1 MEIRNL
7 GNRAVNNWLIP
18 GGDGYILIDT
28 GYENGFRLFQR
39 KLKKAGIQPEELKI
53 LFLTHAH
60 DDHAGFLNDVLAATP
75 AKVILHPKAVERLKT
90 GQNSFEGG
98 CPSRLALFFCRIL
111 ALLGKGDH
119 RYPPI
124 REGYLDRLIS
134 LGSEA
139 YQAMQLPFQVLETP
153 GHTADHISLLKDGIL
168 FCGDAA
174 MNGFP
179 SRKRVIIWIENL
191 LQFRQSWEKI
201 LKAGPEKIFPAH
213 GKPFPAADLGKYL
226 PDLDRIKLYPLKTNL
241 ASERQGDTE

>member
-1 MEIRNL
+1 MKIMNL

-18 GGDGYILIDT
+18 GDDGYILVDT
-28 GYENGFRLFQR
+28 GYGNGFRRFQR
-39 KLKKAGIQPEELKI
+39 KLKKAGIQPEEIKI

-60 DDHAGFLNDVLAATP
+60 DDHAGFLNDVLAVTP

-98 CPSRLALFFCRIL
+98 CSGRLALFFCRIL

-124 REGYLDRLIS
+124 REENLDRLVP
-134 LGSEA
+134 LGSDVFK
-139 YQAMQLPFQVLETP
+139 AMRLPFQVMETP

-174 MNGFP
+174 MNGIP
-179 SRKRVIIWIENL
+179 SRKRVTIWSENL
-191 LQFRQSWEKI
+191 LPFRQSWEEI
-201 LKAGPEKIFPAH
+201 LKAGPERIFPAH
-213 GKPFPAADLGKYL
+213 GKPFPAADLEKYL
-226 PDLDRIKLYPLKTNL
+226 PDLDRIRLYPLKNKT
-241 ASERQGDTE
+241 DK